1 MKISDLYACIA
12 RGYEHGARISL
23 PKPIAARSE
32 VIKLLIFPCMFLP
45 SLASPFAAGAPVSAF
60 TRIRRACSNT
70 SCVTNASIR
79 TSARIYDSVNECIE
93 GPGARQPYRE
103 QVVV

>member
-1 MKISDLYACIA
+1 MRFNDLCKCIA
-12 RGYEHGARISL
+12 RVYGHGARISL

-32 VIKLLIFPCMFLP
+32 VIKLLTFPCTFLP

-60 TRIRRACSNT
+60 TRIRRACSKT

-79 TSARIYDSVNECIE
+79 TNARIYDK
-93 GPGARQPYRE
+93 
-103 QVVV
+103 